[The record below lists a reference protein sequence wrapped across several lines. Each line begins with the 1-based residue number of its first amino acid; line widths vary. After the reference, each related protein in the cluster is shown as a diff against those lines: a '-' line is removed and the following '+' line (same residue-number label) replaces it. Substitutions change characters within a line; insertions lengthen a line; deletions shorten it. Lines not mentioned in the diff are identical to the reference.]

1 MLYFFLY
8 TNICWGCSEKVAWWL
23 FSPQKSFLFFFPFWL
38 KNIRTIWSIERA
50 SLKLFNGGVKEKY
63 ETILLTFDS
72 AFINLSKQLSR
83 LSLFTT
89 LHFTVTF
96 YCLISGE
103 VFSMERISD
112 YSLVCRTYRGDEENV
127 CFWIILNLIEQRNW
141 NIYSFILSLSK
152 MPMVNFRKSYF
163 KTNYR

>member
-1 MLYFFLY
+1 MLRVLRESSM
-8 TNICWGCSEKVAWWL
+8 IIV
-23 FSPQKSFLFFFPFWL
+23 FSTKIIFGFFPFWL

-89 LHFTVTF
+89 LHFSVTF
-96 YCLISGE
+96 YYLISGE
-103 VFSMERISD
+103 AFSMERISD